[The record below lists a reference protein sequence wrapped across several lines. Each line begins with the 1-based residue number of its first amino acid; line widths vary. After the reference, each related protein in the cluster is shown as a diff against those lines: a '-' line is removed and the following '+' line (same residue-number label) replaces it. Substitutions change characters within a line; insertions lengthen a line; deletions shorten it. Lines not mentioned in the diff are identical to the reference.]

1 MDDGRGESASQREG
15 IHPDWT
21 AVSIGI
27 MTIATIVAAGT
38 VAAAI
43 SVSREA
49 TNGIAAIVTGL
60 AVGIAWAS
68 LAMYY
73 AVIVMGLSTLF
84 RTSSSERGQQAK
96 RAAIGLNIQVYAV
109 VIFALIAIVG
119 PFLVVEQG

>member
-1 MDDGRGESASQREG
+1 MDDDQGESASQREG
-15 IHPDWT
+15 IHPDWIT
-21 AVSIGI
+21 VSIGV

-43 SVSREA
+43 SVSREPQ
-49 TNGIAAIVTGL
+49 TGL
-60 AVGIAWAS
+60 QA
-68 LAMYY
+68 
-73 AVIVMGLSTLF
+73 
-84 RTSSSERGQQAK
+84 SSEREQQAK